1 MLFRSLKPLRTLL
14 ENKYYLDW
22 FNQNVLAAGARGMGM
37 GLWKGGD
44 VGLIDN
50 GRIDGTA
57 GVVRGVAASGRRLQ
71 SGHLYWYALV
81 MIVGVIGLMTWQ
93 LWPFLAALLSK

>member
-1 MLFRSLKPLRTLL
+1 ML

-22 FNQNVLAAGARGMGM
+22 INQNIVARGARLLGT

-44 VGLIDN
+44 EGF
-50 GRIDGTA
+50 IDGFLINGTA
-57 GVVRGVAASGRRLQ
+57 HEVGALAGIGKKLQ
-71 SGHLYWYALV
+71 SGYLYFYALV

-93 LWPFLAALLSK
+93 LWPFLAGSLAR